1 MYCATCSM
9 GEYKMN
15 PPLLMPALSLYVG
28 QCIGMDTVRIQIDNV
43 DEGKRGDWRQEEA
56 LARIL
61 HECCREA
68 FETEARRGFSQV
80 RPT

>member
-28 QCIGMDTVRIQIDNV
+28 QCIGMDTVRIQMDNAQRR
-43 DEGKRGDWRQEEA
+43 ETRGLEA
-56 LARIL
+56 G
-61 HECCREA
+61 
-68 FETEARRGFSQV
+68 RGATTSS
-80 RPT
+80 

>member
-1 MYCATCSM
+1 MAEPKRNRLFLAQSCA
-9 GEYKMN
+9 
-15 PPLLMPALSLYVG
+15 LHVG
-28 QCIGMDTVRIQIDNV
+28 QCIGVDTARIQMDNV
-43 DEGKRGDWRQEEA
+43 DEGKREDWRQEEA